1 MDFLSLAKEVSLEII
16 KTYCRNQE
24 ITVSDNNKSDLKYNE
39 YMSIIRLNGAR
50 LRIGFRVYYMIKH
63 AAGLSHQKYGI
74 DLEQI
79 SPLQVIDA
87 MKEFCNAT
95 AGRLKY
101 LLEQND
107 IITGHSLPFALKG
120 YNELLF
126 KEFSDSIADA
136 SWRLQNHQNSFV
148 DCSIFYFSKDKSTIE
163 KMSQLSGRFSKEL
176 EDQAVEMF

>member
-1 MDFLSLAKEVSLEII
+1 MDFLTLAKEVSHEII
-16 KTYCRNQE
+16 KTYCRSQE
-24 ITVSDNNKSDLKYNE
+24 ITVSDNIKSGLKYNE
-39 YMSIIRLNGAR
+39 YMSVIRLNGAR

-63 AAGLSHQKYGI
+63 AAGLSHQKYGL
-74 DLEQI
+74 DVEQI
-79 SPLQVIDA
+79 SALQVIDA

-136 SWRLQNHQNSFV
+136 SWRLENPQKAHI
-148 DCSIFYFSKDKSTIE
+148 DCSIFYFSKDEKTIE
-163 KMSQLSGRFSKEL
+163 KMSRLQGRFKKEL
-176 EDQAVEMF
+176 ADQAVEMF

>member
-16 KTYCRNQE
+16 RTYSRNQE
-24 ITVSDNNKSDLKYNE
+24 ITISDNNRSDLKYNE
-39 YMSIIRLNGAR
+39 YMSVIRLNGSI

-63 AAGLSHQKYGI
+63 AAGLSHKKYGL

-136 SWRLQNHQNSFV
+136 SWRLQNDERFFI
-148 DCSIFYFSKDKSTIE
+148 DCSIFYFSKDQNTIE
-163 KMSQLSGRFSKEL
+163 KMSHLKGEFKQEL
-176 EDQAVEMF
+176 ASQAVEMF

>member
-16 KTYCRNQE
+16 RTYTRHQE
-24 ITVSDNNKSDLKYNE
+24 ISVSDNNKSELKYNE
-39 YMSIIRLNGAR
+39 YMSVIRLNGSR
-50 LRIGFRVYYMIKH
+50 LRIGFRVYYMIKY
-63 AAGLSHQKYGI
+63 AAGLSHHKYG
-74 DLEQI
+74 LELDQI
-79 SPLQVIDA
+79 TPLQVIDA

-136 SWRLQNHQNSFV
+136 SWRLQNGETSFI

-163 KMSQLSGRFSKEL
+163 KMNQLKGRFNKEL
-176 EDQAVEMF
+176 ADQAVEMF